1 MEGKLARMQPEDS
14 RHAPE
19 GASSVLPEGWYFIA
33 PRETIERRSLI
44 EKTWLGQEIVVWLGT
59 GNQIRVADAICPHMG
74 SYLGP
79 TAGGRVENG
88 RLVCPFHKFAYDT
101 DGRCVGT
108 PTPQASP
115 PRSARLGIIP
125 TQELSGMVFGWWSSL
140 GRPPQWPLPP
150 LEDDGYA
157 WSGLDVRQ
165 CRFPGH
171 PQDTTENVADMTHL
185 AQVHGYEDVR
195 PGAVDSDGAYLR
207 GTFDFS
213 YQRRLLGINVKVA
226 PTVRVLV
233 AGLGYSLVQ
242 HSVPALD
249 LHGRF
254 WVLATPV
261 DETELELTLAVRVRE
276 LAHPQRPIMGL
287 RFLPTSWRKHVMVRI
302 IGSEQARFVSQDI
315 PIWSGVHFRVQPAL
329 SAADRFVPIYRRY
342 AAQFYPDGARP
353 VPARPPHR
361 PLRVHPKRIRP

>member
-1 MEGKLARMQPEDS
+1 MESKLARMQPADS
-14 RHAPE
+14 RDAP
-19 GASSVLPEGWYFIA
+19 AVPSVLPEGWYFVA
-33 PRETIERRSLI
+33 PRRLIERKGLI
-44 EKTWLGQEIVVWLGT
+44 EKTWLGQEIVAWLGA
-59 GNQIRVADAICPHMG
+59 QDRICVADAICPHMG

-79 TAGGRVENG
+79 SAGGCVVDG

-101 DGRCVGT
+101 AGQCVAT
-108 PTPQASP
+108 PTPQGP
-115 PRSARLGIIP
+115 PRNARLAMVP
-125 TQELSGMVFGWWSSL
+125 TQEISGMVFGWWSSL

-150 LEDDGYA
+150 LEDDDGHA
-157 WSGLDVRQ
+157 WSELDLRQ
-165 CRFPGH
+165 CRFTGH

-185 AQVHGYEDVR
+185 AQVHGYQDVR
-195 PGAVDSDGAYLR
+195 PGEVTTDGAYLS

-213 YQRRLLGINVKVA
+213 YERRYLGAKISVS

-242 HSVPALD
+242 HSVTSLD

-276 LAHPQRPIMGL
+276 IVRPQRPIVGL
-287 RFLPTSWRKHVMVRI
+287 RFLPTSWRKNVMLHAI
-302 IGSEQARFVSQDI
+302 ASEQVRFVSQDI
-315 PIWSGVHFRVQPAL
+315 PIWSGVHYRPQPIL
-329 SAADRFVPIYRRY
+329 NAADRFVPIYRRY
-342 AAQFYPDGARP
+342 AAQFYPEGFRP

-361 PLRVHPKRIRP
+361 PLGGRPKWIRP